1 MNFKICRAVND
12 NQIVKKYINS
22 GKDYPINTI
31 LNLKTKIRF
40 LGQKQ
45 KLIKIHKI
53 IFEMF
58 FRVQAQVFLQVV
70 ILQAPSSILVS

>member
-1 MNFKICRAVND
+1 MKFKICRAVND

-22 GKDYPINTI
+22 GKDYSINTI

-53 IFEMF
+53 IF
-58 FRVQAQVFLQVV
+58 
-70 ILQAPSSILVS
+70 

>member
-22 GKDYPINTI
+22 GKDYSINAI

-53 IFEMF
+53 IF
-58 FRVQAQVFLQVV
+58 
-70 ILQAPSSILVS
+70 